1 MNVSYQQ
8 GLEDVANMLG
18 AMGYAMYPMKSGIAA
33 DAVLYTSDV
42 RGALAAPASASG
54 SALLCVRGMNAEQI
68 SEAIVRRGCER
79 LF

>member
-18 AMGYAMYPMKSGIAA
+18 VMGYAMYPLKSGMAA
-33 DAVLYTSDV
+33 DAVLYTSD
-42 RGALAAPASASG
+42 
-54 SALLCVRGMNAEQI
+54 VRGMNAEQI